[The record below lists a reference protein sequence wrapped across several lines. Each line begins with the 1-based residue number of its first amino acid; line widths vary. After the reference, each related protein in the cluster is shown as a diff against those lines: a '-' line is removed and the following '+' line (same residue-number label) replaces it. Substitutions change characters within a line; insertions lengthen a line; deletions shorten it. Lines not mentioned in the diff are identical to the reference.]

1 MKVLAEGKWKMLWSM
16 EVMCSE
22 KECGAKLLAEEGDVS
37 AVYDS
42 FPSKYSLVCPVCGS
56 CLYLPPASIPLRVK
70 AEADKKKKWSSCD

>member
-1 MKVLAEGKWKMLWSM
+1 MKVLEIGKWKIPWSM

-22 KECGAKLLAEEGDVS
+22 KEYGTNLLIEEGDVS

-42 FPSKYSLVCPVCGS
+42 LPARYSLVCPVCGS

-70 AEADKKKKWSSCD
+70 AEADKKKEWSYRD